1 MVIAIA
7 AMPVSSLLAI
17 LAAVQDALEKAFRAS
32 SLRLG
37 AVVAFM
43 TAVTSFTILGFTS
56 AFWAVV
62 AGLVVSVLV
71 ERKELI
77 AYWNEAREG

>member
-1 MVIAIA
+1 
-7 AMPVSSLLAI
+7 
-17 LAAVQDALEKAFRAS
+17 
-32 SLRLG
+32 
-37 AVVAFM
+37 M